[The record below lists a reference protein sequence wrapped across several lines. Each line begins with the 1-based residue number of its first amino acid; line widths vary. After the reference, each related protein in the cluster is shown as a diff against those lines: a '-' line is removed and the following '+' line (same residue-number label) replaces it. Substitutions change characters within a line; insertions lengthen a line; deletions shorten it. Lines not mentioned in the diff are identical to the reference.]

1 MDYIDV
7 EGPTPQD
14 ALRRVLSKMGLS
26 QDEVKFKV
34 LAENKPGQ
42 PARVRVW
49 ALPKEVIRANEV
61 IEELLHA
68 IGVRAKPEFLLLGK
82 KHYRV
87 NLHCKRDDSVL
98 IGKRGE
104 TLQSLEYLLNL
115 ILRRKKIRMQLEL
128 DVAGYR
134 QRQMQLAINKAIA
147 IAVQVKQTGKEMTI
161 DPLPPDKRN
170 RVREIL
176 RQDPEIRVYTA
187 GKGPR
192 IYLVVAPKKKQQKQ
206 D

>member
-1 MDYIDV
+1 MEYIDV

-14 ALRRVLSKMGLS
+14 ALRRVLSKIGITK
-26 QDEVKFKV
+26 DEVKHKV
-34 LAENKPGQ
+34 ISEGTGGQ

-49 ALPKEVIRANEV
+49 ALPKEVIRTKEV
-61 IEELLHA
+61 IDEFLEA
-68 IGVRAKPEFLLLGK
+68 MGVRAKPEFLLISK

-87 NLHCKRDDSVL
+87 NLECRRDDSVL
-98 IGKRGE
+98 IGKKGE

-115 ILRRKKIRMQLEL
+115 ILRRKKIRVQLEL
-128 DVAGYR
+128 DVSGYK
-134 QRQMQLAINKAIA
+134 QRQLQQAINKALA

-161 DPLPPDKRN
+161 DPLPPDRRN

-176 RQDPEIRVYTA
+176 RQDPDIRVYTA

-192 IYLVVAPKKKQQKQ
+192 IYLVVAPRKKNPTE
-206 D
+206 